1 MWYDAD
7 VNVKECIMR
16 YAFIIDQDEDD
27 ENEFIRYWKNLV
39 EELMRAIQDGY
50 INNKKEPEIV
60 EEMTERVKNLKPV
73 SIKGITI
80 QTNSIFI
87 HGKKSE
93 VEFNYCGRITR
104 RELGDII
111 FILSVVYNGKKYF
124 EKLTINQVKKSK
136 GVSWS
141 FGNTGN
147 TGNKEQL
154 YLLSRFPT
162 FRGVKSSLIPQK
174 HYNLPNFSGCL
185 GTHGLLYPPGDFA
198 TISSKKLEDFL
209 LSSNR
214 KTIQLNDLVG
224 LNTLQTTMCPCHIL
238 KGSFY
243 VLLLDIGLH
252 SWECNSY
259 FWKYC
264 KHSPFPCCNLPIL
277 GNCCTASNAYEFSH
291 RYLIGHVGELIYA
304 KGLPYNENA
313 LKFLQDLFSVL
324 KKKAEREGLNQ
335 ILDFIKSYY
344 KYDYKYGYANAGG
357 GSGGGGGGED
367 RGDVGDYEGG
377 GFGII
382 HTIINLG

>member
-1 MWYDAD
+1 MRD
-7 VNVKECIMR
+7 VIECIRR
-16 YAFIIDQDEDD
+16 YADIINHD
-27 ENEFIRYWKNLV
+27 EFIRYWKNLA

-50 INNKKEPEIV
+50 INNKVEPEIV
-60 EEMTERVKNLKPV
+60 KEMTERVKNLKPV

-87 HGKKSE
+87 HGNRSQ
-93 VEFNYCGRITR
+93 VEFDYYGRTTV

-141 FGNTGN
+141 FGD

-154 YLLSRFPT
+154 YLLSRFPP
-162 FRGVKSSLIPQK
+162 FKGVKGSLIPQK

-185 GTHGLLYPPGDFA
+185 GTHGLLYHPGDFA
-198 TISSKKLEDFL
+198 AVSSKKLEDFL
-209 LSSNR
+209 LSLKNR
-214 KTIQLNDLVG
+214 KTIRLNDLFV
-224 LNTLQTTMCPCHIL
+224 LNTLQATMCLCHL
-238 KGSFY
+238 SLF
-243 VLLLDIGLH
+243 LDIAR
-252 SWECNSY
+252 Y
-259 FWKYC
+259 FWKYYEFL
-264 KHSPFPCCNLPIL
+264 PLPCCNLPIL
-277 GNCCTASNAYEFSH
+277 GNYCTTSNAYEFSH

-313 LKFLQDLFSVL
+313 LKFLQDLFSAH
-324 KKKAEREGLNQ
+324 KKKAGREGLAL
-335 ILDFIKSYY
+335 ILDFIDSYY
-344 KYDYKYGYANAGG
+344 THGYANAGG
-357 GSGGGGGGED
+357 DGGGED
-367 RGDVGDYEGG
+367 RGDVGGYEGG

>member
-1 MWYDAD
+1 MRD
-7 VNVKECIMR
+7 VIECIRR
-16 YAFIIDQDEDD
+16 YADII
-27 ENEFIRYWKNLV
+27 NHGEFIRYWKNLA

-50 INNKKEPEIV
+50 IILIKKEPEIV
-60 EEMTERVKNLKPV
+60 KEMTERVKNLKPV

-87 HGKKSE
+87 HGIRSE
-93 VEFNYCGRITR
+93 VEFGYYGGTTV

-136 GVSWS
+136 KSKSVSWS
-141 FGNTGN
+141 LRDSGDM
-147 TGNKEQL
+147 EQL

-162 FRGVKSSLIPQK
+162 FKGVGSLIPQK

-198 TISSKKLEDFL
+198 IISSKKLEGFL

-214 KTIQLNDLVG
+214 KTIQLNDLVR
-224 LNTLQTTMCPCHIL
+224 LNTLQTTICPCCLPIYNIEDCIYIFRDIL
-238 KGSFY
+238 R
-243 VLLLDIGLH
+243 
-252 SWECNSY
+252 Y
-259 FWKYC
+259 FWRFYEC
-264 KHSPFPCCNLPIL
+264 LPFLCCNLPIL
-277 GNCCTASNAYEFSH
+277 GNYCTASNAYEFSH

-313 LKFLQDLFSVL
+313 LKFLQDLLSVL

-344 KYDYKYGYANAGG
+344 KYGYANAGG
-357 GSGGGGGGED
+357 GGGGGED
-367 RGDVGDYEGG
+367 IGDVGDYEGG